1 MTYPQTS
8 TNGSLWHTDYHQNML
23 PFLIITGPTA
33 SGKSTFALH
42 LAQRLNGE
50 IVCADSMQI
59 YRDCNIATAKP
70 TPQEQELIPHHLI
83 DIVEPTVRFGA
94 AAWAEAANEAIA
106 QIHTRGKTP
115 IIVGGTGFYLRAL
128 LEPQTL
134 AHVPPNPDLRAELE
148 QLDNQTL
155 WEKLIEVDA
164 EAAKRLQPENTKRVV
179 RAIEVA
185 FGEKV
190 LLPDVL
196 PIEYQAYALE
206 WPREILYERIN
217 SRVDQ
222 MLQLGFMDELRNLV
236 SRYGNDAPALD
247 GIGYKE
253 MLPILHEPSLAD
265 EQIETWKR
273 ATRRYAKRQMTWFR
287 HQLKTT
293 WLNPQEQTSDEML
306 DQVCQECQAKVLS

>member
-1 MTYPQTS
+1 M
-8 TNGSLWHTDYHQNML
+8 SL
-23 PFLIITGPTA
+23 LIITGPTA

-50 IVCADSMQI
+50 IVSADSMQI

-70 TPQEQELIPHHLI
+70 TPQEQQLIPHHLI
-83 DIVEPTVRFGA
+83 DIIDPTIRFSA
-94 AAWAEAANEAIA
+94 AAWAEAANKAVA
-106 QIHTRGKTP
+106 QIRARGKMP

-134 AHVPPNPDLRAELE
+134 AQVPPNPALRAELE
-148 QLDNQTL
+148 QWDTQVL
-155 WEKLIEVDA
+155 WKKLIEVDA
-164 EAAKRLQPENTKRVV
+164 AAANRLNPENTKRVI

-185 FGEKV
+185 LGEKV
-190 LLPDVL
+190 LLPEVP
-196 PIEYQAYALE
+196 PIQYQAYGLE

-217 SRVDQ
+217 ARVDQ
-222 MLQLGFMDELRNLV
+222 MLEMGFTDELQNLV
-236 SRYGNDAPALD
+236 NRYGRDAPALD

-253 MLPILHEPSLAD
+253 MLPALDDPSLAA
-265 EQIETWKR
+265 EQIEIWKR

-293 WLNPQEQTSDEML
+293 WLNPQEQTLEEMA
-306 DQVCQECQAKVLS
+306 EYVLADAA